1 MAIVG
6 NTVRLTAEFKT
17 FNDVYS
23 NPTDITLKI
32 YNKRNIQVGDTISI
46 TAEHK
51 TSTGIYSYD
60 YTIPSGND
68 ELIYE
73 FSGMLEG
80 TAILGRSAIVVGW
93 V

>member
-51 TSTGIYSYD
+51 KKNA
-60 YTIPSGND
+60 PAN
-68 ELIYE
+68 L
-73 FSGMLEG
+73 
-80 TAILGRSAIVVGW
+80 W
-93 V
+93 VAWG